1 MKKKMQI
8 IHVMIWLCIVIF
20 SIIACT
26 NNQQPKTKLESIDY
40 PLTIKDSFER
50 EVCIEKEPSRVISLA
65 PSITEIIFAIGS
77 EEKLVGRTEYCDYP
91 KEVSDIDIIG
101 NIEEPNIEKMV
112 ELEPDIVIAATH
124 FKKEAL
130 EKLETLGIPVII
142 LYDGENFEEVYKVI
156 KTIGEI
162 FNRFTEAENV
172 IHNMKQK
179 VEEVMDKV
187 KDQEKPSVYYV
198 VGFGEYGDYTA
209 GGDTFIGKMIEMAGG
224 ENVAKEVDGWTY
236 SLEKLVEQDPD
247 ILICSKYFD
256 SKAGIEKANGY
267 KELSAVKE
275 GRLYEMDN
283 DLLDRPGTRLA
294 DGLEELARL
303 IHPNMFK

>member
-8 IHVMIWLCIVIF
+8 IHAMIWLCIVIF

-224 ENVAKEVDGWTY
+224 ENVAKEVDGWAY

>member
-1 MKKKMQI
+1 
-8 IHVMIWLCIVIF
+8 MIWLCIVIF

>member
-1 MKKKMQI
+1 
-8 IHVMIWLCIVIF
+8 
-20 SIIACT
+20 
-26 NNQQPKTKLESIDY
+26 
-40 PLTIKDSFER
+40 
-50 EVCIEKEPSRVISLA
+50 
-65 PSITEIIFAIGS
+65 
-77 EEKLVGRTEYCDYP
+77 
-91 KEVSDIDIIG
+91 
-101 NIEEPNIEKMV
+101 PNIEKMV
-112 ELEPDIVIAATH
+112 ELKPDIVIAATH

-142 LYDGENFEEVYKVI
+142 LYDGESFEEVYEVI
-156 KTIGEI
+156 ETMGEI
-162 FNRFTEAENV
+162 FNRSTEAENI

-179 VEEVMDKV
+179 VKQVMDKV

-224 ENVAKEVDGWTY
+224 KNVAKEAEGWAY
-236 SLEKLVEQDPD
+236 SLEKLVEQNPD
-247 ILICSKYFD
+247 ILICSKHFD
-256 SKAGIEKANGY
+256 SKAGIELANGY

-275 GRLYEMDN
+275 GRLYEIDN

-303 IHPNMFK
+303 IHPNVFK